1 MRHVFPKRL
10 SQGPARNSRG
20 VGRVAVAPALA
31 SLALALVCVAGVR
44 ADDDPVPTPVPGP
57 DAKPA
62 TADAAGPAA
71 GDAGGAKPESAD
83 AEKPGPPGVGDVFPS
98 RLPIVPLPATGANEA
113 AAGVTETAK
122 SGSPGAAK
130 DGGNTGS
137 PPVKSGAGEKPTDGG
152 GGDGADPAGEAA
164 AVVES
169 QAPTGQ
175 ALAALVGETAR
186 PLVLVFWSSECV
198 VCSRYAE
205 ALAELAETVGDS
217 AAVVIVATGSEE
229 APDALRK
236 AFAEV
241 GLGAPVF
248 LDPDRAAAE
257 RLGVRVTP
265 TAFVVGPDNVLRYRG
280 PIDDDR
286 RARRRDARALLL
298 PAVQAVASG
307 REVEPA
313 DVPPFGSAVR

>member
-10 SQGPARNSRG
+10 SRGPARNSRG
-20 VGRVAVAPALA
+20 VGRVAVVPALA
-31 SLALALVCVAGVR
+31 SLALALVFVVGVR
-44 ADDDPVPTPVPGP
+44 ADDDPVPAPVPVP
-57 DAKPA
+57 DVKPSPVD
-62 TADAAGPAA
+62 ADGPAA
-71 GDAGGAKPESAD
+71 GDADAAKPENAD
-83 AEKPGPPGVGDVFPS
+83 AEQASPPGVGDVFPS
-98 RLPIVPLPATGANEA
+98 HLPIVPLPATGASEA
-113 AAGVTETAK
+113 AAGAKETAK
-122 SGSPGAAK
+122 TDSPGGAE
-130 DGGNTGS
+130 GGGTSGS
-137 PPVKSGAGEKPTDGG
+137 PPVKTGAGEKPSDAG
-152 GGDGADPAGEAA
+152 GGDRADPAEERAA
-164 AVVES
+164 LVEPE
-169 QAPTGQ
+169 APTGQ
-175 ALAALVGETAR
+175 ALAELIGETAR

-205 ALAELAETVGDS
+205 ALAELAETVGDR
-217 AAVVIVATGSEE
+217 AALVIVATGSGE
-229 APDALRK
+229 APDMLRK

-298 PAVQAVASG
+298 PAVQAVAAG